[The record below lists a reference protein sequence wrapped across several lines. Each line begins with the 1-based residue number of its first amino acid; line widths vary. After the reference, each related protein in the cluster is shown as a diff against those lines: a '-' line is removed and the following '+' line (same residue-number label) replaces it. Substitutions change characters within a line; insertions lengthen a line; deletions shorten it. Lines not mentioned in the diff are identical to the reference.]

1 MKEHVRAFFRR
12 IVRRKWIL
20 LLCAVLLLLIFDAR
34 VTRVYRFD
42 LPLAA
47 GEAEEVIRGCVG
59 YRIGVRLERGTVSG
73 GGICTLRTREDAE
86 KFIRELAPYSGR
98 DSRLTQ
104 LRLTGVRWW
113 QFPPGIRGWT
123 EFSIR
128 PSAPLWLRQA
138 VFSVCTFLGRIA
150 SKL

>member
-1 MKEHVRAFFRR
+1 MEKHVRAFFRR

-20 LLCAVLLLLIFDAR
+20 LLCAVLLLLILDGR

-59 YRIGVRLERGTVSG
+59 YRIGVRFVRGTVST
-73 GGICTLRTREDAE
+73 GGICTLKTREDAE
-86 KFIRELAPYSGR
+86 QFIRELAPYSGR

-123 EFSIR
+123 DFSIR